1 MRYFVKLCA
10 CSLGLLLLWVVPS
23 QAQSVSNVGLGRSP
37 INLTKGLAENPLNSV
52 RQISRASSW
61 RSPSGVVEAATVLDD
76 LARSRVVYLGETH
89 DSAADHQAQLQ
100 ILQALH
106 ERNPRLAIAMEMF
119 QRPYQVAIDRY
130 LAGEIDEATLQQ
142 QTEYDQRW
150 GFPWEYYAPI
160 LRFAKA
166 NGLPVIALNVP
177 AEITRQVARNGL
189 ESLSEGDRQWIPPAA
204 EIQPGDPAYRQM
216 LQEVYDQIHQ
226 GRSASSNFENFFMA
240 QVLWDETMAEGVAN
254 FAKANPETQ
263 IVVLAGE
270 GHIVFGHGI
279 PSRVA
284 RRFQVS
290 GVEGIQQRS
299 VILNPEPE
307 MVGEGAIADYF
318 WMEE

>member
-1 MRYFVKLCA
+1 
-10 CSLGLLLLWVVPS
+10 
-23 QAQSVSNVGLGRSP
+23 
-37 INLTKGLAENPLNSV
+37 
-52 RQISRASSW
+52 
-61 RSPSGVVEAATVLDD
+61 VEAATVLDD